1 LAVPPLSTPTTTH
14 PSGPGISILLTTVF
28 AYCRGVIGPAA
39 RMTVGT
45 FSERAATAL
54 AGLASELTPVQ
65 QVPASP
71 PAG

>member
-1 LAVPPLSTPTTTH
+1 
-14 PSGPGISILLTTVF
+14 
-28 AYCRGVIGPAA
+28 
-39 RMTVGT
+39 MTVGT